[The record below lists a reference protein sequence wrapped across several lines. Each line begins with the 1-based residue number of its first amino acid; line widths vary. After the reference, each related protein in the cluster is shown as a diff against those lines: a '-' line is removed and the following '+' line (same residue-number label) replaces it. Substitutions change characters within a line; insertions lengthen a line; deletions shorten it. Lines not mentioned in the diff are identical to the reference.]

1 MQITIKR
8 IDSSLPLPEYKT
20 SGAAGFDL
28 MTREDITI
36 PPKSIAYAPLNIIIA
51 VPEGHMLL
59 LAPRSSLHKKG
70 LDLANSVGIVD
81 QDFRGEA
88 DELRAALYN
97 FSDNEVILARGDRI
111 VQGIIT
117 PIFVAEFT
125 ETDTMNDPSRGGFGS
140 TGTR

>member
-8 IDSSLPLPEYKT
+8 IDTALPIPEYKT
-20 SGAAGFDL
+20 KGAAGFDL
-28 MTREDITI
+28 MTREDIVI
-36 PPKSIAYAPLNIIIA
+36 APKCIGYAPLNIIIA

-97 FSDNEVILARGDRI
+97 FSDNEVVLSRGDRI
-111 VQGIIT
+111 VQGIVS
-117 PIFVAEFT
+117 PIHVAEFV
-125 ETDTMNDPSRGGFGS
+125 EVEMMDEPSRGGFGS
-140 TGTR
+140 TGVR

>member
-8 IDSSLPLPEYKT
+8 VDSALPIPEYKT
-20 SGAAGFDL
+20 KGAAGFDL

-36 PPKSIAYAPLNIIIA
+36 APKSIGYAPLNIIIA

-97 FSDNEVILARGDRI
+97 FSDNEVLLSRGDRI
-111 VQGIIT
+111 VQGIIS
-117 PIFVAEFT
+117 PIHVAEFV
-125 ETDTMNDPSRGGFGS
+125 EVEMMDEPSRGGFGS

>member
-1 MQITIKR
+1 MQIIIKR
-8 IDSSLPLPEYKT
+8 IDNELPLPEYKT

-36 PPKSIAYAPLNIIIA
+36 PAKSIGYAPLNIIIA

-81 QDFRGEA
+81 QDFRGEE

-97 FSDNEVILARGDRI
+97 FGDIEVLLTRGDRI

-117 PIFVAEFT
+117 PIHIAEFV
-125 ETDTMNDPSRGGFGS
+125 EVEMMDEPSRGGFGS
-140 TGTR
+140 TGVR